1 MSTAAGKAAYEAWA
15 VQMNGYDA
23 GFRFEGLWPEAQ
35 ARWEAVGAAVIDW
48 YKTNNVVIAA
58 PAEVECSNPSR
69 CDIHGHEADAPV
81 HILSHPGSD
90 RWIGG
95 DKKDDR

>member
-1 MSTAAGKAAYEAWA
+1 MKTAGSAAYEVWRTFHRRTIGPKWDELPYVAKEKWEE
-15 VQMNGYDA
+15 V
-23 GFRFEGLWPEAQ
+23 AQ
-35 ARWEAVGAAVIDW
+35 AAIDW
-48 YKTNNVVIAA
+48 HKTNNVVIAA

-81 HILSHPGSD
+81 HTLSHPGSD